1 MNCEIFV
8 DPYDGHFTFDYQR
21 FNSGGPGLEI
31 PRWQGTP
38 ADNKLGALTP
48 PPRARHPTGG
58 DGHYPGRLLALPA
71 DWQDLIAP

>member
-38 ADNKLGALTP
+38 ADNKLVSLTP
-48 PPRARHPTGG
+48 PPRRGTRRAETVIILEDSWLCPRTG
-58 DGHYPGRLLALPA
+58 R
-71 DWQDLIAP
+71 I